1 MRCAGRRLEMMSEH
15 MLFRVL
21 GGAAVLGGA
30 LRIASAFVPW
40 EQNLAWLEAFYF
52 VIDVALLFGLMGVYF
67 AQHARLG
74 IAGFAAFA
82 LAETGIASIVGP
94 DGMAFGLD
102 VYQLGVF
109 AISIGLAV
117 LGIVM
122 LMVRAGSA
130 IAAACW
136 IGALLVGLGG
146 TLASMPEAGFVA
158 GGVLFGLGFVVAG
171 AALVR
176 ATPIVGRAS

>member
-1 MRCAGRRLEMMSEH
+1 MGEQT
-15 MLFRVL
+15 LFRIL
-21 GGAAVLGGA
+21 GGAAVLGGV
-30 LRIASAFVPW
+30 LRVVSAFVPW

-67 AQHARLG
+67 AELARLG

-109 AISIGLAV
+109 AISIGLAI
-117 LGIVM
+117 LGTVM
-122 LMVRAGSA
+122 LATRAGSA
-130 IAAACW
+130 LAASCW
-136 IGALLVGLGG
+136 ILSLVVGLAA
-146 TLASMPEAGFVA
+146 TFANQPEAGFVA

-171 AALVR
+171 VGLMRPAAN
-176 ATPIVGRAS
+176 